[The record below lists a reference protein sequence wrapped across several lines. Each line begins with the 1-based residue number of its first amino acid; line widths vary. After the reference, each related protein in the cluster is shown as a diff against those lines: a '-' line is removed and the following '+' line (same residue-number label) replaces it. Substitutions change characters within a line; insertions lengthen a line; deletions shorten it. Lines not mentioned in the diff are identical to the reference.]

1 MSRNDANDYA
11 QRLYARVPAYYRVL
25 DEEQG
30 MPLYALLATV
40 GEQVA
45 NIRADLDALWDDFFI
60 ETCEDWAVPYL
71 AALTGTNLLA
81 NPVGQSNRLD
91 VRNTVMWRRSKG
103 TPAMLRALAQA
114 ISGWPTDLAEIFQV
128 LGWSQNMNHLRLHST
143 LTPDLRD
150 TYALSLLGT
159 AADSFSHAADF
170 KTARALSQARVVPE
184 SLGIGRAAWATPGRY
199 QIKNLGFFER
209 RLQTFA
215 INGATPAAV
224 APGRAT
230 PANSACY
237 TFDPLF
243 RDAPLFVKDTGQP
256 ISRAAF
262 AHAPWETFG
271 TDMAVRQFGVLLASN
286 AEPAPPLANSQTPFN
301 FGGAAAG
308 LLLHATA
315 GLRLLP
321 SAELPTGD
329 PHFVITAGW
338 VNAGPITRLGSLSTL
353 HAALNDG
360 DEFHAGVATP
370 GSGHLVV
377 QVQTGRA
384 SLGWPGMRTS
394 PAGRFPG
401 AVIAVRAAR
410 TGAVHQDDGL
420 YVYLPSAYLTPGDV
434 LTLHVSDDGSTYRK
448 NDFSLTSLER
458 DSEGQVFPP
467 RALTSST
474 RPASDFTILN
484 RKRGALRLP
493 DPQRFGN
500 AEILFQIEIFTGAFQ
515 PLAAIAT
522 VAQPSGA
529 PDFPGATPWPAFTSR
544 PSVAA
549 TNNTAPDEGLLSVLV
564 KPLSGDF
571 IPASELVVS
580 SRFGES
586 LLVYL
591 PEITGAPADGVRF
604 FVADDGST
612 FFAPADVPSLT
623 NALGELSLAGLELSR
638 ESAGQVLPIPGR
650 WPLQHRRPTAINLCR
665 CERRTLLKPDELGI
679 DPELGRFALAVNDP
693 ILTAPLPGDQPF
705 SSHALT
711 VDYVE
716 AFSGRVGA
724 RTFDRGLDT
733 AAPPTILVSQSGDAA
748 SLSAPN
754 IPNSR
759 LHSTLAS
766 ALAVA
771 IDNDVIEIVDSA
783 TYLTPA
789 EIVFQNPV
797 VKKLTI
803 RGAAGQRPC
812 LSFYTAAGLSTTS
825 SLRIR
830 SPLDSLEI
838 SGLLFSG
845 GPVEIESNVKQL
857 NLLGCTL
864 DPRSATTGWSLRAS
878 DTDLN
883 HQAVYLVCR
892 SITGGLRI
900 GAGIDRLI
908 VADSIVDQ
916 QGSVAIGELPFVV
929 SPPPLRNIAGSVL
942 SPPVSL
948 PSTPTTSNVLQL
960 ERVTV
965 LGRIECDVL
974 QASECL
980 LNDLAVV
987 DDQQSGCIRFSRWER
1002 GSILPR
1008 RFQCVPTEAQARDC
1022 PPNRRCLPAQFNSL
1036 RFGRPDYA
1044 QLGAMRQPEILSA
1057 SEAGAEVGAFASEL
1071 NQIRLANLQV
1081 KLREFMPVSLTAVVV
1096 AET

>member
-30 MPLYALLATV
+30 MPLYALLAVV

-60 ETCEDWAVPYL
+60 ETCEDWVVPYL
-71 AALTGTNLLA
+71 ASLTGTHLLA

-114 ISGWPTDLAEIFQV
+114 ISGWPTDLAEFFQV
-128 LGWSQNMNHLRLHST
+128 LGWSQNMNHLRPLSK

-150 TYALSLLGT
+150 THALSLLGT
-159 AADSFSHAADF
+159 AADPFSHAADF

-230 PANSACY
+230 PANAACY

-243 RDAPLFVKDTGQP
+243 RDTPLFVKDSGEAL
-256 ISRAAF
+256 SRAAF

-271 TDMAVRQFGVLLASN
+271 TDVAVRQFGVLVASN
-286 AEPAPPLANSQTPFN
+286 AEPLPPFSNSQTPFS
-301 FGGAAAG
+301 FGNAGAG
-308 LLLHATA
+308 LQLHATA
-315 GLRLLP
+315 GLRLM
-321 SAELPTGD
+321 SSLPTGD

-338 VNAGPITRLGSLSTL
+338 FNAGTITTLGSLSTL
-353 HAALNDG
+353 HAALDDNDV
-360 DEFHAGVATP
+360 FHSGVATP
-370 GSGHLVV
+370 GRGRLVI
-377 QVQTGRA
+377 QIQTGRA
-384 SLGWPGMRTS
+384 SLGWPGMSTS

-410 TGAVHQDDGL
+410 TGAVHQDDGT
-420 YVYLPSAYLTPGDV
+420 YVYLPSTYLTPGDV

-458 DSEGQVFPP
+458 DSEGSVFPA

-474 RPASDFTILN
+474 RPASGFTTLN
-484 RKRGALRLP
+484 RQRGALRLP

-500 AEILFQIEIFTGAFQ
+500 ARIYFQVEIFTGAFEA
-515 PLAAIAT
+515 LAGIAT
-522 VAQPSGA
+522 AARASNPTGFSG
-529 PDFPGATPWPAFTSR
+529 PTPWPEFTSR
-544 PSVAA
+544 PSIRAS
-549 TNNTAPDEGLLSVLV
+549 NNTAATEGLLAVMV
-564 KPLSGDF
+564 QPLQGNF
-571 IPASELVVS
+571 IPASELVVTNRS
-580 SRFGES
+580 GES

-591 PEITGAPADGVRF
+591 PEITGAPTDGVRF

-612 FFAPADVPSLT
+612 FFAPPDTDLVNVSTGSDAT
-623 NALGELSLAGLELSR
+623 LAGLELSR

-650 WPLQHRRPTAINLCR
+650 WPLQHRRPVAINLCR
-665 CERRTLLKPDELGI
+665 CERRTLLKSDELGI

-693 ILTAPLPGDQPF
+693 ILTAPLPGDAPF

-754 IPNSR
+754 IPNNR
-759 LHSTLAS
+759 LVSSLAS

-771 IDNDVIEIVDSA
+771 VNNDVIEIADSA
-783 TYLTPA
+783 TYLAPA

-797 VKKLTI
+797 VKNLTI
-803 RGAAGQRPC
+803 RAAAGQRPC
-812 LSFYTAAGLSTTS
+812 LSFYTAAGAPTTS
-825 SLRIR
+825 SFRIR

-838 SGLLFSG
+838 NGLLISG
-845 GPVEIESNVKQL
+845 GPVEIESNVKQF

-864 DPRSATTGWSLRAS
+864 DPRSANAGWSLRAS
-878 DTDLN
+878 DSDLN

-900 GAGIDRLI
+900 GAGLDRLI

-916 QGSVAIGELPFVV
+916 QGSVAIGELPFIV
-929 SPPPLRNIAGSVL
+929 SPPPIASIV
-942 SPPVSL
+942 SPPVSVT
-948 PSTPTTSNVLQL
+948 STPTTSNVLQL

-980 LNDLAVV
+980 LNEPAVV

-1008 RFQCVPTEAQARDC
+1008 RFQCVPTEAQARDT

-1057 SEAGAEVGAFASEL
+1057 SESGAEVGAFASEL
-1071 NQIRLANLQV
+1071 NQIRLANLLV

>member
-60 ETCEDWAVPYL
+60 ETCEDWVVPYL
-71 AALTGTNLLA
+71 AGLTGTHLLA

-114 ISGWPTDLAEIFQV
+114 ISGWPTDLAEFFQV

-150 TYALSLLGT
+150 THALSLLGT
-159 AADSFSHAADF
+159 AADPFSHAADF

-199 QIKNLGFFER
+199 QIKNVGFFER

-224 APGRAT
+224 APGLPA
-230 PANSACY
+230 PANAACY

-243 RDAPLFVKDTGQP
+243 RDTPLFVKDSGEPLT
-256 ISRAAF
+256 RAAF

-271 TDMAVRQFGVLLASN
+271 TDVAVRQFGVLLASN
-286 AEPAPPLANSQTPFN
+286 AEPLPPLSNSQTPFS
-301 FGGAAAG
+301 FGNAGAG
-308 LLLHATA
+308 LQLHATA
-315 GLRLLP
+315 GLRLL
-321 SAELPTGD
+321 SSLPTGD
-329 PHFVITAGW
+329 PHFVIAAGW
-338 VNAGPITRLGSLSTL
+338 FDAGTITTLGSLSTL

-360 DEFHAGVATP
+360 DEFHSGVATP
-370 GSGHLVV
+370 GPGHLVI
-377 QVQTGRA
+377 QIQTGRA
-384 SLGWPGMRTS
+384 SAGWPGMSTS

-401 AVIAVRAAR
+401 AAITVRAAR
-410 TGAVHQDDGL
+410 TGAVHQDDGR
-420 YVYLPSAYLTPGDV
+420 YVYLPSTYLTSGDV
-434 LTLHVSDDGSTYRK
+434 LTLHVSDDGSTYR
-448 NDFSLTSLER
+448 NDNFSLTSLER
-458 DSEGQVFPP
+458 DSEGPVFPP

-474 RPASDFTILN
+474 RPATDFTILN
-484 RKRGALRLP
+484 RQRGALRLP

-500 AEILFQIEIFTGAFQ
+500 AEIYFQVDIFTGAFQ

-522 VAQPSGA
+522 VAQASGA
-529 PDFPGATPWPAFTSR
+529 PDFPGVSPWPAFTSR
-544 PSVAA
+544 PSLAA
-549 TNNTAPDEGLLSVLV
+549 TNNTAPDEGLLTVLV
-564 KPLSGDF
+564 RSLSGDF

-580 SRFGES
+580 NRFGES

-623 NALGELSLAGLELSR
+623 NALGDESLAGLEMSR

-650 WPLQHRRPTAINLCR
+650 WPLQHRRPRAINLCR
-665 CERRTLLKPDELGI
+665 CERRSLLRSDELGI
-679 DPELGRFALAVNDP
+679 DPELGRFALADDDP
-693 ILTAPLPGDQPF
+693 ILTESLPGDLPF
-705 SSHALT
+705 SSHALS

-724 RTFDRGLDT
+724 RTFDRGIDT
-733 AAPPTILVSQSGDAA
+733 AAPPTILVSQSGDAG

-754 IPNSR
+754 IPNNR
-759 LHSTLAS
+759 LHTSLAS

-783 TYLTPA
+783 TYVAPA

-797 VKKLTI
+797 VRKLTI
-803 RGAAGQRPC
+803 RAAAGQRPC
-812 LSFYTAAGLSTTS
+812 LSFYTAAGLQTAA

-830 SPLDSLEI
+830 SPLESLEI
-838 SGLLFSG
+838 NGLLLSG

-864 DPRSATTGWSLRAS
+864 DPRSATAGWSLRAS
-878 DTDLN
+878 DSDLN

-916 QGSVAIGELPFVV
+916 QGSIAIGELPFIV
-929 SPPPLRNIAGSVL
+929 SPPASALVL
-942 SPPVSL
+942 SPPESNL
-948 PSTPTTSNVLQL
+948 PTTPTTSNVLQL

-1022 PPNRRCLPAQFNSL
+1022 PPDRRCLPANFNSL

-1044 QLGAMRQPEILSA
+1044 QLAAMRQPEILSA
-1057 SEAGAEVGAFASEL
+1057 SESGAEVGAFASEL

>member
-45 NIRADLDALWDDFFI
+45 NIRADLEALWDDFFI
-60 ETCEDWAVPYL
+60 ETCEDWVVPYL
-71 AALTGTNLLA
+71 AGLTGTHLLA

-114 ISGWPTDLAEIFQV
+114 ISGWPTDFAEFFQV
-128 LGWSQNMNHLRLHST
+128 LGWSQNMNHLRLHSQ

-150 TYALSLLGT
+150 TFALSLLGT
-159 AADSFSHAADF
+159 AADPFSHAADF

-215 INGATPAAV
+215 INGGTPAAV
-224 APGRAT
+224 APGLAT
-230 PANSACY
+230 PANAACY

-243 RDAPLFVKDTGQP
+243 RDTPLFVKDSGEALT
-256 ISRAAF
+256 RAAF

-271 TDMAVRQFGVLLASN
+271 IDVAVRQFGVLLASN
-286 AEPAPPLANSQTPFN
+286 AEPLPPLSNSQTPFN
-301 FGGAAAG
+301 FGNAGAG
-308 LLLHATA
+308 LQLHATA
-315 GLRLLP
+315 GLRLLT
-321 SAELPTGD
+321 SLPTGD

-338 VNAGPITRLGSLSTL
+338 FNAGTITTLGSLSTL
-353 HAALNDG
+353 HAALNDN
-360 DEFHAGVATP
+360 DVFHSGVATP
-370 GSGHLVV
+370 GPGHLVI
-377 QVQTGRA
+377 QIQTGRA
-384 SLGWPGMRTS
+384 SLGWPGLSTS

-401 AVIAVRAAR
+401 AVIAIRAAR
-410 TGAVHQDDGL
+410 TGAMHQDDGR
-420 YVYLPSAYLTPGDV
+420 YVYLPSTYLTSGDV

-458 DSEGQVFPP
+458 DSEGQVFPA
-467 RALTSST
+467 RSLTSST

-493 DPQRFGN
+493 DPLRFGN
-500 AEILFQIEIFTGAFQ
+500 AQILFQVEIFTGAFQ
-515 PLAAIAT
+515 PLAAVAT
-522 VAQPSGA
+522 VAQASGA
-529 PDFPGATPWPAFTSR
+529 PDFPGASPWPQFTSR
-544 PSVAA
+544 PSLAA
-549 TNNTAPDEGLLSVLV
+549 TNNTAPDEGLLTVLV
-564 KPLSGDF
+564 RPLSGNF

-580 SRFGES
+580 NRFGES

-665 CERRTLLKPDELGI
+665 CERRTLLKSDELGI
-679 DPELGRFALAVNDP
+679 DPEIGRFALAVNDP
-693 ILTAPLPGDQPF
+693 ILTTPLPGDAPF
-705 SSHALT
+705 SSNALS

-733 AAPPTILVSQSGDAA
+733 AAPPTILVSQSGDAG
-748 SLSAPN
+748 SLSAPS
-754 IPNSR
+754 IPNNR
-759 LHSTLAS
+759 LHTSLAS

-771 IDNDVIEIVDSA
+771 VDNDVIEIVDSA
-783 TYLTPA
+783 TYVAPA

-797 VKKLTI
+797 VRNLTI
-803 RGAAGQRPC
+803 RAAAGQRPC
-812 LSFYTAAGLSTTS
+812 FSFYTGAGLATTS
-825 SLRIR
+825 SLRVR

-838 SGLLFSG
+838 NGLLFSG
-845 GPVEIESNVKQL
+845 GPVEIESNVKQF

-878 DTDLN
+878 DSDLN

-900 GAGIDRLI
+900 GAGLDRLI

-916 QGSVAIGELPFVV
+916 QGSIAIGELPFVV
-929 SPPPLRNIAGSVL
+929 SPPAASSLIV
-942 SPPVSL
+942 SPSISSL
-948 PSTPTTSNVLQL
+948 PTTPTTSNVLQL

-980 LNDLAVV
+980 LTDLAVV

-1044 QLGAMRQPEILSA
+1044 QLGAMRQPEILST
-1057 SEAGAEVGAFASEL
+1057 SESGAEVGAFASEL

>member
-1 MSRNDANDYA
+1 
-11 QRLYARVPAYYRVL
+11 
-25 DEEQG
+25 
-30 MPLYALLATV
+30 
-40 GEQVA
+40 
-45 NIRADLDALWDDFFI
+45 
-60 ETCEDWAVPYL
+60 
-71 AALTGTNLLA
+71 
-81 NPVGQSNRLD
+81 
-91 VRNTVMWRRSKG
+91 
-103 TPAMLRALAQA
+103 
-114 ISGWPTDLAEIFQV
+114 
-128 LGWSQNMNHLRLHST
+128 MNHLRLRST

-150 TYALSLLGT
+150 THALSLLGT
-159 AADSFSHAADF
+159 AADPFSHAADF

-224 APGRAT
+224 APGLAI
-230 PANSACY
+230 PANAACY

-243 RDAPLFVKDTGQP
+243 RDTPLFVKDSGVPLT
-256 ISRAAF
+256 RAAF

-271 TDMAVRQFGVLLASN
+271 IDVAVRQFGVLLASN
-286 AEPAPPLANSQTPFN
+286 AEPLPPLSNSQTPFN
-301 FGGAAAG
+301 FGNAGAG
-308 LLLHATA
+308 LQLHATA
-315 GLRLLP
+315 GLRLMP
-321 SAELPTGD
+321 SAPLQTGD

-338 VNAGPITRLGSLSTL
+338 FNAGTVTRLGSLSTL

-360 DEFHAGVATP
+360 DVFHSGVATP
-370 GSGHLVV
+370 GRGHLVI
-377 QVQTGRA
+377 QIQTGRA
-384 SLGWPGMRTS
+384 SLGWPGMSTS

-401 AVIAVRAAR
+401 AVIAVRSAR
-410 TGAVHQDDGL
+410 TGGVHQVDGL
-420 YVYLPSAYLTPGDV
+420 YVYLPSTYLTPGNV
-434 LTLHVSDDGSTYRK
+434 LTLHVSDDGSTYR
-448 NDFSLTSLER
+448 NNNFSLTSLER
-458 DSEGQVFPP
+458 DSEGQVFPA

-474 RPASDFTILN
+474 RPATDFTILN

-493 DPQRFGN
+493 DPARFGN
-500 AEILFQIEIFTGAFQ
+500 AQISFQVEIFTGAFQ

-522 VAQPSGA
+522 VAQASIPTGFAGPS
-529 PDFPGATPWPAFTSR
+529 PWPAFTSR
-544 PSVAA
+544 PSIAA
-549 TNNTAPDEGLLSVLV
+549 TNNTAPDEGLLAVLV
-564 KPLSGDF
+564 RPLAGNF

-580 SRFGES
+580 NRAGKS

-591 PEITGAPADGVRF
+591 PEITGAPSDGVRF

-623 NALGELSLAGLELSR
+623 NALGELSLAGLEMSR

-665 CERRTLLKPDELGI
+665 CERRSLLQSDELGI
-679 DPELGRFALAVNDP
+679 DPELGRFALADNDP
-693 ILTAPLPGDQPF
+693 VLIAPLPGDLPF
-705 SSHALT
+705 SSHALS

-724 RTFDRGLDT
+724 RSFDRGLDT
-733 AAPPTILVSQSGDAA
+733 AAPPTILVSQSGDAS
-748 SLSAPN
+748 SLAAPN

-759 LHSTLAS
+759 LHTSLAA

-771 IDNDVIEIVDSA
+771 VDNDVIEIADSA
-783 TYLTPA
+783 TYLAPA
-789 EIVFQNPV
+789 QIVFQNPV

-812 LSFYTAAGLSTTS
+812 LSFYTAAGAPTAS

-830 SPLDSLEI
+830 SPLESLEI
-838 SGLLFSG
+838 NGLLISG
-845 GPVEIESNVKQL
+845 GPVEIESNVKQF

-864 DPRSATTGWSLRAS
+864 DPRSATAGWSLRAS
-878 DTDLN
+878 DSDLN

-929 SPPPLRNIAGSVL
+929 SPPPPSQIF
-942 SPPVSL
+942 SPPTSIS
-948 PSTPTTSNVLQL
+948 STPTTSNVLQL

-980 LNDLAVV
+980 LNELAVV

-1044 QLGAMRQPEILSA
+1044 QLAAMRQREILSA
-1057 SEAGAEVGAFASEL
+1057 SESGAEVGAFASEL

-1081 KLREFMPVSLTAVVV
+1081 KLREFMPVSLAAVVV

>member
-1 MSRNDANDYA
+1 
-11 QRLYARVPAYYRVL
+11 
-25 DEEQG
+25 
-30 MPLYALLATV
+30 
-40 GEQVA
+40 
-45 NIRADLDALWDDFFI
+45 
-60 ETCEDWAVPYL
+60 
-71 AALTGTNLLA
+71 
-81 NPVGQSNRLD
+81 
-91 VRNTVMWRRSKG
+91 
-103 TPAMLRALAQA
+103 
-114 ISGWPTDLAEIFQV
+114 
-128 LGWSQNMNHLRLHST
+128 
-143 LTPDLRD
+143 
-150 TYALSLLGT
+150 
-159 AADSFSHAADF
+159 
-170 KTARALSQARVVPE
+170 TARALSQARVVPE

-224 APGRAT
+224 APGLAT
-230 PANSACY
+230 PADAACY

-243 RDAPLFVKDTGQP
+243 RDTPLFVKDSGEALT
-256 ISRAAF
+256 RAAF

-271 TDMAVRQFGVLLASN
+271 TDVGVRQFGVLLASN
-286 AEPAPPLANSQTPFN
+286 SEPLPPLSNSQTPFS
-301 FGGAAAG
+301 FGNAGAG
-308 LLLHATA
+308 LQLHATA
-315 GLRLLP
+315 GLRLMP
-321 SAELPTGD
+321 SAPLQTGD

-338 VNAGPITRLGSLSTL
+338 FDGGTITGLGSLSTL
-353 HAALNDG
+353 HAALD
-360 DEFHAGVATP
+360 DADVFHIGVATP
-370 GSGHLVV
+370 GPGHLVI
-377 QVQTGRA
+377 QIQTGRA
-384 SLGWPGMRTS
+384 SLGWPGMSTS

-401 AVIAVRAAR
+401 AVVAVRAAR
-410 TGAVHQDDGL
+410 TGAVHQDDGR
-420 YVYLPSAYLTPGDV
+420 YVYLPSTYLTSGDV
-434 LTLHVSDDGSTYRK
+434 LTLHVSDDGSTYRN

-458 DSEGQVFPP
+458 DSEGPVFPA

-474 RPASDFTILN
+474 RPATDYTILN
-484 RKRGALRLP
+484 RQRGSLRLP
-493 DPQRFGN
+493 DPERFGN
-500 AEILFQIEIFTGAFQ
+500 AEIYFQVDIFTGAFQ

-522 VAQPSGA
+522 ASQASGA
-529 PDFPGATPWPAFTSR
+529 PDFPGASPWPAFTSR
-544 PSVAA
+544 PSLAA
-549 TNNTAPDEGLLSVLV
+549 TNNTAPDEGLLAVLV
-564 KPLSGDF
+564 RPLSGDF
-571 IPASELVVS
+571 IPASELVVINRS
-580 SRFGES
+580 GES

-591 PEITGAPADGVRF
+591 PEIVGSPAEGVRF

-650 WPLQHRRPTAINLCR
+650 WPLQHRRPVAINLCR
-665 CERRTLLKPDELGI
+665 CERRSLLKQDELGI
-679 DPELGRFALAVNDP
+679 DPELGRFALAINDP
-693 ILTAPLPGDQPF
+693 ILTAPVPGDTPF
-705 SSHALT
+705 TSHALT

-733 AAPPTILVSQSGDAA
+733 AVPPTILVSQSGDAA

-759 LHSTLAS
+759 LHSSLAS
-766 ALAVA
+766 ALAIA

-783 TYLTPA
+783 TYLIPA

-797 VKKLTI
+797 VRNLTI
-803 RGAAGQRPC
+803 RAAAGQRPC
-812 LSFYTAAGLSTTS
+812 LSFYTAAGLPATA

-830 SPLDSLEI
+830 SPLDSFEFN
-838 SGLLFSG
+838 GLLISG

-864 DPRSATTGWSLRAS
+864 DPRSTTAGWSLRAS
-878 DTDLN
+878 DSDLN

-929 SPPPLRNIAGSVL
+929 SPPLFIPIESPIF
-942 SPPVSL
+942 SPPVSSL

-1008 RFQCVPTEAQARDC
+1008 RFQCVPTDAQARDC

-1057 SEAGAEVGAFASEL
+1057 SESGAEVGAFASEL

>member
-45 NIRADLDALWDDFFI
+45 NVRADLEALWDDFFI
-60 ETCEDWAVPYL
+60 ETCEDWVVPYL
-71 AALTGTNLLA
+71 AGLTGTHLLA

-114 ISGWPTDLAEIFQV
+114 ISGWPTDFAEFFQV
-128 LGWSQNMNHLRLHST
+128 LGWSQNMNHLRLHSK

-150 TYALSLLGT
+150 THALSLLGT
-159 AADSFSHAADF
+159 AADPFSHAADF

-215 INGATPAAV
+215 INGATPAAI
-224 APGRAT
+224 APGLAT
-230 PANSACY
+230 PADAACF

-243 RDAPLFVKDTGQP
+243 RDTPLFVKDSGEALT
-256 ISRAAF
+256 RAAF
-262 AHAPWETFG
+262 ANAPWETFG
-271 TDMAVRQFGVLLASN
+271 TDVAVRQFGVLLASN
-286 AEPAPPLANSQTPFN
+286 SEPLPPLSNSQTPFS
-301 FGGAAAG
+301 FGNAGAG
-308 LLLHATA
+308 LQLDATA
-315 GLRLLP
+315 GLRLLSP
-321 SAELPTGD
+321 AQTGD

-338 VNAGPITRLGSLSTL
+338 FDAGTITGLGSLSTL

-360 DEFHAGVATP
+360 DEFHAGVATAGP
-370 GSGHLVV
+370 GHLVI
-377 QVQTGRA
+377 QIQTGRA
-384 SLGWPGMRTS
+384 SLGWPGLSTS

-410 TGAVHQDDGL
+410 TGAVHQDDGR
-420 YVYLPSAYLTPGDV
+420 YVYLPSTYLTSSDV
-434 LTLHVSDDGSTYRK
+434 LTLHVSDDGSTYRN

-458 DSEGQVFPP
+458 DSEGQVFPA
-467 RALTSST
+467 RALTTST
-474 RPASDFTILN
+474 RPATDFTILN
-484 RKRGALRLP
+484 RQRGALRLP

-500 AEILFQIEIFTGAFQ
+500 AEIYFQVDIFTGAFQ

-522 VAQPSGA
+522 VAQASGA
-529 PDFPGATPWPAFTSR
+529 PDFPDASPWPAFTSR
-544 PSVAA
+544 PSLAA
-549 TNNTAPDEGLLSVLV
+549 TNNTAPDEGLVTVLV
-564 KPLSGDF
+564 RPLSDDF
-571 IPASELVVS
+571 IPASELVVTN
-580 SRFGES
+580 RTGES

-591 PEITGAPADGVRF
+591 PEITGSPAEGVRF

-665 CERRTLLKPDELGI
+665 CERRSLLKQDELGI
-679 DPELGRFALAVNDP
+679 DPELGRFAFADGDP
-693 ILTAPLPGDQPF
+693 ILTTPLPGDTPF
-705 SSHALT
+705 SPHALT
-711 VDYVE
+711 ADYVE

-759 LHSTLAS
+759 LHSSLAS

-771 IDNDVIEIVDSA
+771 VDNDVIEIVDSA
-783 TYLTPA
+783 TYLAPA

-797 VKKLTI
+797 VHDLTI
-803 RGAAGQRPC
+803 RAAAGQRPC
-812 LSFYTAAGLSTTS
+812 LSFYSVAGAPIAS

-838 SGLLFSG
+838 NGLLISG
-845 GPVEIESNVKQL
+845 GPVEIESNVRQF

-864 DPRSATTGWSLRAS
+864 DPRSTAAGWSLRAS
-878 DTDLN
+878 DSDLN

-929 SPPPLRNIAGSVL
+929 SPPPPVLIL
-942 SPPVSL
+942 SPFVESL
-948 PSTPTTSNVLQL
+948 LSTPTTSNVLQL

-1057 SEAGAEVGAFASEL
+1057 SESGAEVGAFASEL

>member
-1 MSRNDANDYA
+1 
-11 QRLYARVPAYYRVL
+11 
-25 DEEQG
+25 
-30 MPLYALLATV
+30 
-40 GEQVA
+40 
-45 NIRADLDALWDDFFI
+45 
-60 ETCEDWAVPYL
+60 
-71 AALTGTNLLA
+71 
-81 NPVGQSNRLD
+81 
-91 VRNTVMWRRSKG
+91 
-103 TPAMLRALAQA
+103 MLRALAQA
-114 ISGWPTDLAEIFQV
+114 ISGWPTDLAEFFQL
-128 LGWSQNMNHLRLHST
+128 LGWSQNMNHLRLHSQ

-150 TYALSLLGT
+150 TSALSLLGT
-159 AADSFSHAADF
+159 AADTFSHAADF
-170 KTARALSQARVVPE
+170 KAARPLSQPRVVPE
-184 SLGIGRAAWATPGRY
+184 SLGIGRSAWATPGRY

-224 APGRAT
+224 APGLAT
-230 PANSACY
+230 PANAACY

-243 RDAPLFVKDTGQP
+243 RDTPLFVKDSGLPLT
-256 ISRAAF
+256 RAAF

-271 TDMAVRQFGVLLASN
+271 TDVAVRQFGVLLASN
-286 AEPAPPLANSQTPFN
+286 AEPLPPLSNSQTPFN
-301 FGGAAAG
+301 FGNAGAG
-308 LLLHATA
+308 LQLHATA
-315 GLRLLP
+315 GLRLL
-321 SAELPTGD
+321 SSLQIGD

-338 VNAGPITRLGSLSTL
+338 FNAGTITTLGSLSTL
-353 HAALNDG
+353 HAALNDN
-360 DEFHAGVATP
+360 DVFHPGVATP
-370 GSGHLVV
+370 GRGRLVI
-377 QVQTGRA
+377 QIQTGRA
-384 SLGWPGMRTS
+384 SLGWPGLSTS

-410 TGAVHQDDGL
+410 TGAVHENDGI
-420 YVYLPSAYLTPGDV
+420 YVYLPSTYLTPGNV

-448 NDFSLTSLER
+448 NDFSLTSLAR
-458 DSEGQVFPP
+458 DSEGQVFP
-467 RALTSST
+467 AHAVTTST
-474 RPASDFTILN
+474 RPASNFTKLN
-484 RKRGALRLP
+484 RQRGALRLP
-493 DPQRFGN
+493 DPTRFGN
-500 AEILFQIEIFTGAFQ
+500 AQIYFQVEIFKGAAFT
-515 PLAAIAT
+515 PLSGIAT
-522 VAQPSGA
+522 ASQASLPTGFSG
-529 PDFPGATPWPAFTSR
+529 PTPWPAFTSR
-544 PSVAA
+544 PSIAA
-549 TNNTAPDEGLLSVLV
+549 TSNDVPDDGLLAVLV
-564 KPLSGDF
+564 RPFTAGDF
-571 IPASELVVS
+571 IPASELVVINRAGS
-580 SRFGES
+580 S

-591 PEITGAPADGVRF
+591 PEITGAPRDGVRF

-612 FFAPADVPSLT
+612 FFAPADIASLT
-623 NALGELSLAGLELSR
+623 IGPGEPSLAGLDVSR

-665 CERRTLLKPDELGI
+665 CERRSLLKPDELGI
-679 DPELGRFALAVNDP
+679 DPELGRFALAGNDP
-693 ILTAPLPGDQPF
+693 ILTAALPGDAPF

-733 AAPPTILVSQSGDAA
+733 AAPPTILVSQSGDAT
-748 SLSAPN
+748 SQSVSN

-759 LHSTLAS
+759 LHTSLAA

-771 IDNDVIEIVDSA
+771 VDNDVIEIADSA
-783 TYLTPA
+783 TYLAPA
-789 EIVFQNPV
+789 QIVFQNPV

-803 RGAAGQRPC
+803 RAAAGQRPC
-812 LSFYTAAGLSTTS
+812 LSFYTAAGAPATS

-830 SPLDSLEI
+830 SPLDSLELN
-838 SGLLFSG
+838 GLLISG
-845 GPVEIESNVKQL
+845 GPIEIESNVKQF

-864 DPRSATTGWSLRAS
+864 DPRSASAGWSLRAS
-878 DTDLN
+878 DSDLN

-929 SPPPLRNIAGSVL
+929 SPPAIGTIL
-942 SPPVSL
+942 SPPTSVS
-948 PSTPTTSNVLQL
+948 STPTTSNVLQL

-1057 SEAGAEVGAFASEL
+1057 SESGAEVGAFASEL

>member
-60 ETCEDWAVPYL
+60 ETCEDWVVPYL
-71 AALTGTNLLA
+71 AGLTGTNLLA

-114 ISGWPTDLAEIFQV
+114 ISGWPTDLAEFFQV

-150 TYALSLLGT
+150 THALSLLGT

-215 INGATPAAV
+215 IGGATPAAV
-224 APGRAT
+224 EPGLAT
-230 PANSACY
+230 PANAACF

-243 RDAPLFVKDTGQP
+243 RDTPLFVKDSGEPLT
-256 ISRAAF
+256 RAAF

-271 TDMAVRQFGVLLASN
+271 TDVAVRMFGVLLASN
-286 AEPAPPLANSQTPFN
+286 AEPLPPLSNSQTPFS
-301 FGGAAAG
+301 FGNAGAG
-308 LLLHATA
+308 LQLHATA
-315 GLRLLP
+315 GLRLMP
-321 SAELPTGD
+321 SAALQTGD

-338 VNAGPITRLGSLSTL
+338 LDTGTITTLGSLSTL
-353 HAALNDG
+353 HTALNDG
-360 DEFHAGVATP
+360 DEFHPGVATP
-370 GSGHLVV
+370 GPGHLVI
-377 QVQTGRA
+377 QIQTGRA
-384 SLGWPGMRTS
+384 GLGWPGMSTS

-410 TGAVHQDDGL
+410 TGAVHQDDAR
-420 YVYLPSAYLTPGDV
+420 YVYLPSTYLTSGDV
-434 LTLHVSDDGSTYRK
+434 LTLHVSDDGSTYR
-448 NDFSLTSLER
+448 NDDFSLTSLER
-458 DSEGQVFPP
+458 DSEGQMFPA

-474 RPASDFTILN
+474 RPATDFTLLN
-484 RKRGALRLP
+484 RQRGALRLP

-500 AEILFQIEIFTGAFQ
+500 AEIYFQVDIFTGAFQ

-522 VAQPSGA
+522 VAQASGA
-529 PDFPGATPWPAFTSR
+529 PNFPGVSPWPAFTSR
-544 PSVAA
+544 PSLAA
-549 TNNTAPDEGLLSVLV
+549 ANNTAPDEGLLSVLV
-564 KPLSGDF
+564 RALSGDF
-571 IPASELVVS
+571 VPASELVVS
-580 SRFGES
+580 NRKGES

-623 NALGELSLAGLELSR
+623 NALGEVSLAGLEMSR

-650 WPLQHRRPTAINLCR
+650 WPLQHRRPIAINLCR
-665 CERRTLLKPDELGI
+665 CERRSLLKSDELGI
-679 DPELGRFALAVNDP
+679 DPELGRFALADDDP
-693 ILTAPLPGDQPF
+693 ILNAPLPGDVPF
-705 SSHALT
+705 SSHALS

-754 IPNSR
+754 IPNNR

-766 ALAVA
+766 ALAGAV
-771 IDNDVIEIVDSA
+771 DNDVIEIVDSA
-783 TYLTPA
+783 TYLIPA

-797 VKKLTI
+797 VRNLTI
-803 RGAAGQRPC
+803 RAAAGQRPC
-812 LSFYTAAGLSTTS
+812 LSFYTAAGLATTS

-830 SPLDSLEI
+830 SSLDSLEI
-838 SGLLFSG
+838 NGLLISG
-845 GPVEIESNVKQL
+845 GPIEIESNLKQF

-864 DPRSATTGWSLRAS
+864 DPRTATSGWSLRANDS
-878 DTDLN
+878 DLN

-929 SPPPLRNIAGSVL
+929 SPPALSEIS
-942 SPPVSL
+942 SPPISIS
-948 PSTPTTSNVLQL
+948 STPTTSNVLQL

-1022 PPNRRCLPAQFNSL
+1022 PPNRRCLPANFNSL

-1044 QLGAMRQPEILSA
+1044 QLAAMRQPEILSA
-1057 SEAGAEVGAFASEL
+1057 SESGAEVGAFASEL

>member
-1 MSRNDANDYA
+1 
-11 QRLYARVPAYYRVL
+11 
-25 DEEQG
+25 
-30 MPLYALLATV
+30 
-40 GEQVA
+40 
-45 NIRADLDALWDDFFI
+45 
-60 ETCEDWAVPYL
+60 
-71 AALTGTNLLA
+71 
-81 NPVGQSNRLD
+81 
-91 VRNTVMWRRSKG
+91 MWRRSKG

-114 ISGWPTDLAEIFQV
+114 ISGWPTDLAEFFQV
-128 LGWSQNMNHLRLHST
+128 LGWSQNMNHLRLHSK

-159 AADSFSHAADF
+159 AADQFSHAADF

-230 PANSACY
+230 PANAACY

-243 RDAPLFVKDTGQP
+243 RDTPLFVKDSGQP
-256 ISRAAF
+256 LTRAAF

-271 TDMAVRQFGVLLASN
+271 VDVAVRQFGVLLASN
-286 AEPAPPLANSQTPFN
+286 AEPPGTLSNSQSPFN
-301 FGGAAAG
+301 FGNAPSG
-308 LLLHATA
+308 LQLHATA
-315 GLRLLP
+315 GLRLL
-321 SAELPTGD
+321 SSLPTGD

-338 VNAGPITRLGSLSTL
+338 FNAGTITRLGSLSTL
-353 HAALNDG
+353 HAALNDN
-360 DEFHAGVATP
+360 DVFHPGVATP
-370 GSGHLVV
+370 GRGHLVI
-377 QVQTGRA
+377 QIQTGRA
-384 SLGWPGMRTS
+384 SLGWPGMSIS

-410 TGAVHQDDGL
+410 TGAVHQDDGI
-420 YVYLPSAYLTPGDV
+420 YVYLPSTYLTPGDV

-458 DSEGQVFPP
+458 DSEGQVFPA

-474 RPASDFTILN
+474 RPATDFTTLN

-493 DPQRFGN
+493 DPARFGN
-500 AEILFQIEIFTGAFQ
+500 AQILFQVEIFTGEFQ
-515 PLAAIAT
+515 PLAAVAT
-522 VAQPSGA
+522 SAQATNP
-529 PDFPGATPWPAFTSR
+529 PEFPGASPWPAFTSR
-544 PSVAA
+544 ASLAA
-549 TNNTAPDEGLLSVLV
+549 TNNTAPNKGLLAVLV
-564 KPLSGDF
+564 RPLSGNF

-580 SRFGES
+580 NRSGES

-591 PEITGAPADGVRF
+591 PEITGAPSRGVRF
-604 FVADDGST
+604 LVADDGST

-638 ESAGQVLPIPGR
+638 ESAGQVLPIPGT
-650 WPLQHRRPTAINLCR
+650 WPLQHRRPVAINLCR
-665 CERRTLLKPDELGI
+665 CERRSLLKSDELGI
-679 DPELGRFALAVNDP
+679 DPELGRFALAVNEP
-693 ILTAPLPGDQPF
+693 ILSAPLSGDAPF
-705 SSHALT
+705 SSHALS

-748 SLSAPN
+748 SLAAPN

-759 LHSTLAS
+759 LHTSLAA

-771 IDNDVIEIVDSA
+771 VNNDVIEIVDSA
-783 TYLTPA
+783 TYLSPA
-789 EIVFQNPV
+789 QIVFQNPV
-797 VKKLTI
+797 VKNLTI
-803 RGAAGQRPC
+803 RAAAGQRPC
-812 LSFYTAAGLSTTS
+812 LSFYTAAGLPTAS
-825 SLRIR
+825 SFRIR
-830 SPLDSLEI
+830 SPLNSLEI
-838 SGLLFSG
+838 NGLLFSG
-845 GPVEIESNVKQL
+845 GPVEIESNVKQF

-916 QGSVAIGELPFVV
+916 QGQVAIGELPFVV
-929 SPPPLRNIAGSVL
+929 SPPPRALIL
-942 SPPVSL
+942 SPSVTSL

-980 LNDLAVV
+980 LNELATA

-1002 GSILPR
+1002 GSVLPR
-1008 RFQCVPTEAQARDC
+1008 RFQCVPTEAQARDF

-1057 SEAGAEVGAFASEL
+1057 SESGAEVGAFASEL

>member
-45 NIRADLDALWDDFFI
+45 NIRADLEALWDDFFI
-60 ETCEDWAVPYL
+60 ETCEDWVVPYL
-71 AALTGTNLLA
+71 AGLTGTHLLA

-114 ISGWPTDLAEIFQV
+114 ISGWPTDLAEFFQV
-128 LGWSQNMNHLRLHST
+128 LGWSQNMNHLRLHSK

-150 TYALSLLGT
+150 THALSLLGT
-159 AADSFSHAADF
+159 AADPFSHAADF

-215 INGATPAAV
+215 INGATPAAA
-224 APGRAT
+224 APGLAT
-230 PANSACY
+230 PADAACF

-243 RDAPLFVKDTGQP
+243 RDTPLFVKDSGEPLT
-256 ISRAAF
+256 RAAF
-262 AHAPWETFG
+262 GHAPWETFG
-271 TDMAVRQFGVLLASN
+271 TDVAVRQFGVLLASN
-286 AEPAPPLANSQTPFN
+286 AEPLPPLSNSQTPFS
-301 FGGAAAG
+301 FGNAGAG
-308 LLLHATA
+308 LQLHATD
-315 GLRLLP
+315 GLRLLS
-321 SAELPTGD
+321 SAQTGD

-338 VNAGPITRLGSLSTL
+338 FDSGTITGLGSLSTL
-353 HAALNDG
+353 HAAFNDG

-370 GSGHLVV
+370 GPGHLVI
-377 QVQTGRA
+377 QIQTGRA
-384 SLGWPGMRTS
+384 SLGWPGMSTS

-401 AVIAVRAAR
+401 AVIAVRATR
-410 TGAVHQDDGL
+410 TGAVHQNDGI
-420 YVYLPSAYLTPGDV
+420 YVYLPSAYLTSGDV
-434 LTLHVSDDGSTYRK
+434 LTLHVSDDGSTYRN

-484 RKRGALRLP
+484 RQRGALRLP

-500 AEILFQIEIFTGAFQ
+500 AEMYFQVDIFTGAFQ

-522 VAQPSGA
+522 AAQASGA
-529 PDFPGATPWPAFTSR
+529 PDFPGASPWPAFTSR
-544 PSVAA
+544 PSLAA
-549 TNNTAPDEGLLSVLV
+549 TNNTAPEEGLLAVLV
-564 KPLSGDF
+564 RPLSGDF
-571 IPASELVVS
+571 IPASELVVTNRS
-580 SRFGES
+580 GES
-586 LLVYL
+586 LLIYL
-591 PEITGAPADGVRF
+591 PEITGSPAEGVRF

-650 WPLQHRRPTAINLCR
+650 WPLQYRRPTAINLCR
-665 CERRTLLKPDELGI
+665 CERRSLLKQDELGI
-679 DPELGRFALAVNDP
+679 DPELGRFALSEDDP
-693 ILTAPLPGDQPF
+693 ILTVPLPGDVPF
-705 SSHALT
+705 TSHALT

-748 SLSAPN
+748 SLAAPN
-754 IPNSR
+754 IPNNR
-759 LHSTLAS
+759 LHSSLAS

-783 TYLTPA
+783 TYLAPA

-797 VKKLTI
+797 VHDLTI
-803 RGAAGQRPC
+803 RAAAGQRPC
-812 LSFYTAAGLSTTS
+812 LSFYTAAGAPIAS
-825 SLRIR
+825 SMRIR

-838 SGLLFSG
+838 NGLLISG
-845 GPVEIESNVKQL
+845 GPVEIESNVKQF

-864 DPRSATTGWSLRAS
+864 DPRSTTAGWSLRAS
-878 DTDLN
+878 DSDLN

-900 GAGIDRLI
+900 GAGIDRLN

-929 SPPPLRNIAGSVL
+929 SPPAI
-942 SPPVSL
+942 SPIFSPSITSL
-948 PSTPTTSNVLQL
+948 PTTPTTSNVLQL

-1008 RFQCVPTEAQARDC
+1008 RFQCVPNEAQARDC

-1057 SEAGAEVGAFASEL
+1057 SESGAEVGAFASEL

>member
-114 ISGWPTDLAEIFQV
+114 ISGWPTDLAEFFQV

-150 TYALSLLGT
+150 THALSLLGT
-159 AADSFSHAADF
+159 AADTFSHAADF

-209 RLQTFA
+209 RLQTFV
-215 INGATPAAV
+215 ISGATPAAV
-224 APGRAT
+224 APGLAT
-230 PANSACY
+230 PANAACY

-243 RDAPLFVKDTGQP
+243 RDAPLFVKDSGVPLT
-256 ISRAAF
+256 RAAF
-262 AHAPWETFG
+262 AHAPWESFG
-271 TDMAVRQFGVLLASN
+271 TDVAVRQFGVLLASN
-286 AEPAPPLANSQTPFN
+286 TEPLPPFSNSQTPFS
-301 FGGAAAG
+301 FGNSGAG
-308 LLLHATA
+308 LQLHATA
-315 GLRLLP
+315 GLRLLG
-321 SAELPTGD
+321 SLPTGD

-338 VNAGPITRLGSLSTL
+338 FNANTVTRLGSLSTL
-353 HAALNDG
+353 HAALNDN
-360 DEFHAGVATP
+360 DVFHSGVATP
-370 GSGHLVV
+370 GRGHLVI
-377 QVQTGRA
+377 QIQTGRS
-384 SLGWPGMRTS
+384 SLGWPGMSTS

-410 TGAVHQDDGL
+410 TGAVHLDDGI
-420 YVYLPSAYLTPGDV
+420 YVYLPSTYLTPGNV

-448 NDFSLTSLER
+448 NDFSLTSLAR
-458 DSEGQVFPP
+458 DSEGFLFPA

-474 RPASDFTILN
+474 RPATDFTILN

-493 DPQRFGN
+493 DPARFGN
-500 AEILFQIEIFTGAFQ
+500 AQISFQVEIFTGAFQ

-522 VAQPSGA
+522 VAQPSIPTG
-529 PDFPGATPWPAFTSR
+529 FPGPTPWPAFTSR
-544 PSVAA
+544 PSIAA
-549 TNNTAPDEGLLSVLV
+549 TNNTVPDEGLLAVLV
-564 KPLSGDF
+564 RPLAGNF

-580 SRFGES
+580 NRSGES

-591 PEITGAPADGVRF
+591 PEITGAPSDGVRF

-623 NALGELSLAGLELSR
+623 NALGDLSLAGLEMSR

-665 CERRTLLKPDELGI
+665 CERRSLLKSDELGI
-679 DPELGRFALAVNDP
+679 DPELGRFALADNDP
-693 ILTAPLPGDQPF
+693 ILTTPLPGDAPF
-705 SSHALT
+705 SSHALS

-748 SLSAPN
+748 SLAAPN
-754 IPNSR
+754 IPNNR
-759 LHSTLAS
+759 LHTSLAA

-771 IDNDVIEIVDSA
+771 VDNDVIEIADSA
-783 TYLTPA
+783 TYLAPA
-789 EIVFQNPV
+789 QIVFQNPV

-803 RGAAGQRPC
+803 RAAAGQRPC
-812 LSFYTAAGLSTTS
+812 LSFYTAAGAPATS

-830 SPLDSLEI
+830 SALDSLEI
-838 SGLLFSG
+838 NGLLISG
-845 GPVEIESNVKQL
+845 GPVEIESNVKQF

-864 DPRSATTGWSLRAS
+864 DPHSATSGWSLRAS
-878 DTDLN
+878 DSDLN

-900 GAGIDRLI
+900 GAGLDRLI

-916 QGSVAIGELPFVV
+916 QGSIAIGELPFVV
-929 SPPPLRNIAGSVL
+929 SPPPQASIF
-942 SPPVSL
+942 SPPTTIS
-948 PSTPTTSNVLQL
+948 STPTTSNVLQL

-1022 PPNRRCLPAQFNSL
+1022 PPNRRCLPANFNSL
-1036 RFGRPDYA
+1036 RFGRPDYT
-1044 QLGAMRQPEILSA
+1044 QLSAVRQPEILSA
-1057 SEAGAEVGAFASEL
+1057 SESGAEVGAFASEL

>member
-60 ETCEDWAVPYL
+60 ETCEDWTVPYL

-114 ISGWPTDLAEIFQV
+114 ISGWPTDLAEFFEV

-159 AADSFSHAADF
+159 AADTFSHAADF
-170 KTARALSQARVVPE
+170 KTARALSQARVVPG
-184 SLGIGRAAWATPGRY
+184 SLGIGRAAWASPGRY

-224 APGRAT
+224 APGLAT
-230 PANSACY
+230 PANAACY

-243 RDAPLFVKDTGQP
+243 RDTPLFVKDSGVPLT
-256 ISRAAF
+256 RAAF

-271 TDMAVRQFGVLLASN
+271 TDVAVRQFGVLLASN
-286 AEPAPPLANSQTPFN
+286 SEPLPPLSNSQTPFS
-301 FGGAAAG
+301 FGNSGAG
-308 LLLHATA
+308 LQLQATT
-315 GLRLLP
+315 GLRLMP
-321 SAELPTGD
+321 SAPLQTGD

-338 VNAGPITRLGSLSTL
+338 FGGGGTITTLGSLSTL
-353 HAALNDG
+353 HAALNDN
-360 DEFHAGVATP
+360 DVFHSGVATP
-370 GSGHLVV
+370 GRGRLVI
-377 QVQTGRA
+377 QIQTGRA
-384 SLGWPGMRTS
+384 SLGWPGMSTS

-410 TGAVHQDDGL
+410 TGAVHQVDGI
-420 YVYLPSAYLTPGDV
+420 YVYLPSTYLTPGNV

-448 NDFSLTSLER
+448 NDFSLTSLAR
-458 DSEGQVFPP
+458 DSEGQVFPA

-474 RPASDFTILN
+474 RPATDFTKLN

-493 DPQRFGN
+493 DPTRFGN
-500 AEILFQIEIFTGAFQ
+500 ARIFFQVEIFKGAFT
-515 PLAAIAT
+515 PLAGIGTAAQTT
-522 VAQPSGA
+522 VPTG
-529 PDFPGATPWPAFTSR
+529 FPGPSPWPVFTSR
-544 PSVAA
+544 ASIAA
-549 TNNTAPDEGLLSVLV
+549 TNNTVPDDGLLAVLV
-564 KPLSGDF
+564 RPFTAGDF
-571 IPASELVVS
+571 IPASELVVIN
-580 SRFGES
+580 RAGES

-591 PEITGAPADGVRF
+591 PEITGAPAEGVRF

-612 FFAPADVPSLT
+612 FFAPPDTTALT
-623 NALGELSLAGLELSR
+623 IGPGEPSLAGLDVSR
-638 ESAGQVLPIPGR
+638 ESAGQVLPIAGR

-665 CERRTLLKPDELGI
+665 CERRSLLKSDELGI
-679 DPELGRFALAVNDP
+679 DPELGRFALADNDP
-693 ILTAPLPGDQPF
+693 ILTAALPGDAPF
-705 SSHALT
+705 SSHALS

-748 SLSAPN
+748 SLAAPN
-754 IPNSR
+754 IPNNR
-759 LHSTLAS
+759 LHTSLGA

-771 IDNDVIEIVDSA
+771 VDNDVIEIADSA
-783 TYLTPA
+783 TYLAPA
-789 EIVFQNPV
+789 QILFQNPA

-812 LSFYTAAGLSTTS
+812 LSFYTAAGAPATS

-830 SPLDSLEI
+830 SPLESLEI
-838 SGLLFSG
+838 NGLLISG
-845 GPVEIESNVKQL
+845 GPVEIESNVKQF

-864 DPRSATTGWSLRAS
+864 DPRSATSGWSLRAS
-878 DTDLN
+878 DSDLN

-900 GAGIDRLI
+900 GAGLDRLI
-908 VADSIVDQ
+908 VADSIIDQ

-929 SPPPLRNIAGSVL
+929 SPPAIGSVL
-942 SPPVSL
+942 SPPTSI
-948 PSTPTTSNVLQL
+948 STTPTTSNVLQL

-987 DDQQSGCIRFSRWER
+987 DDQQAGCIRFSRWER

-1044 QLGAMRQPEILSA
+1044 QLGAMRQPEILST
-1057 SEAGAEVGAFASEL
+1057 SESGAEVGAFASEL

>member
-60 ETCEDWAVPYL
+60 ETCEDWVVPYL

-81 NPVGQSNRLD
+81 NPVSQSNRLD

-103 TPAMLRALAQA
+103 TPAMLRALASS
-114 ISGWPTDLAEIFQV
+114 ISGWPTDLAEFFQV
-128 LGWSQNMNHLRLHST
+128 LGWSQNMNHLRLHSP

-150 TYALSLLGT
+150 TYPLSLLGT
-159 AADSFSHAADF
+159 ASDSFSHAADF
-170 KTARALSQARVVPE
+170 KTARALSEARVVPE
-184 SLGIGRAAWATPGRY
+184 SLGIGRAAWSTPGRY

-230 PANSACY
+230 PANAGCY

-243 RDAPLFVKDTGQP
+243 RDTPLFVKDSGQP
-256 ISRAAF
+256 LTRAAF
-262 AHAPWETFG
+262 AQAPWETLG
-271 TDMAVRQFGVLLASN
+271 TDLAVRQFGVLLASN
-286 AEPAPPLANSQTPFN
+286 AEPAPLLANSQTAFN
-301 FGGAAAG
+301 FGGAGTG
-308 LLLHATA
+308 LQLHAAA
-315 GLRLLP
+315 GLRLMP
-321 SAELPTGD
+321 SAELATGD

-338 VNAGPITRLGSLSTL
+338 SNTGPITTLGSLSTL
-353 HAALNDG
+353 HASLNDG
-360 DEFHAGVATP
+360 DEFHAGAATP
-370 GSGHLVV
+370 GPGHLVV
-377 QVQTGRA
+377 QVRTGRA
-384 SLGWPGMRTS
+384 SLGWPGLRTS

-401 AVIAVRAAR
+401 AVVAVRAAR

-484 RKRGALRLP
+484 RQRGALRLP

-500 AEILFQIEIFTGAFQ
+500 AEILFQVEIFTGAFQ

-522 VAQPSGA
+522 VAQPTGA
-529 PDFPGATPWPAFTSR
+529 PDFPGSTPWPAFTSR
-544 PSVAA
+544 ASVAA

-564 KPLSGDF
+564 RPLSGNF
-571 IPASELVVS
+571 IPASELVVVN
-580 SRFGES
+580 RFGES

-623 NALGELSLAGLELSR
+623 NALGDLSLAGLEVSR

-665 CERRTLLKPDELGI
+665 CERRSLLKPDELGI
-679 DPELGRFALAVNDP
+679 DPELGRFALALNDP

-759 LHSTLAS
+759 LHSSLAS

-771 IDNDVIEIVDSA
+771 TDNDVIEIVDST

-803 RGAAGQRPC
+803 RAAAGQRPC

-830 SPLDSLEI
+830 SPLDSLEL

-845 GPVEIESNVKQL
+845 GPVELESNVKQF

-929 SPPPLRNIAGSVL
+929 SPPPNLIAGSIL
-942 SPPVSL
+942 SPPPAL

-980 LNDLAVV
+980 LNDHAVV

-1044 QLGAMRQPEILSA
+1044 QLGAIRQPEILSA
-1057 SEAGAEVGAFASEL
+1057 SESGAEVGAFASEL